1 MAHVSPPP
9 HPDPSSAPGPS
20 SVPFPR
26 GSELSLLVGGQDD
39 FNTQVRPRLESWRR
53 ASALEVH
60 ELVYGSY
67 HPSTSRVAINGD
79 AVKAE
84 QEFRE
89 RVERLYEAD
98 AVYENP
104 LLTADGR
111 TLITALYSL
120 THKLSGLGL
129 PRLWSMIPF
138 LSDLDRPKSFPLIR
152 VWSEVLETC
161 ESESFD
167 GARTAML
174 EQTLHFLFLP
184 EWHTASGQPSST
196 DSLVPNPRDST
207 STVSLMSTAAAL
219 GQATVPP
226 PKLKLPSLW
235 GQKGEERTLPSPM
248 HFQLHVITR
257 LQFNERGRIAKHR
270 DFWDIRDLTDAVVPL
285 SPMIGWFTRRLLA
298 YNLLAIAWLFSLI
311 PSLPPRAFPSL
322 PPHPS
327 YATLPTTGAH
337 TRTSTWTGLGAGD
350 SSPILRTT
358 MPMTRE
364 QEVGLG
370 LTFGAGP
377 GRANIGGDGA
387 GQAPD
392 TDRDSMYSV

>member
-1 MAHVSPPP
+1 MDYSSPQPQP
-9 HPDPSSAPGPS
+9 NPSNAPGPS

-26 GSELSLLVGGQDD
+26 GSELSLLVGPQDD
-39 FNTQVRPRLESWRR
+39 FSTVRPRLESWRR

-67 HPSTSRVAINGD
+67 YPSSSRVTVNGD
-79 AVKAE
+79 AVKAA

-111 TLITALYSL
+111 TLITALYSV
-120 THKLSGLGL
+120 THKLSSIGL
-129 PRLWSMIPF
+129 PRLTAMLPF
-138 LSDLDRPKSFPLIR
+138 LSEPDLPKSYPLIR

-174 EQTLHFLFLP
+174 EQTLHFLFMP
-184 EWHTASGQPSST
+184 ELHTPLGQPSSS

-207 STVSLMSTAAAL
+207 SSVSLMSTAAAL
-219 GQATVPP
+219 GQASIPP
-226 PKLKLPSLW
+226 PKLKIPSLW
-235 GQKGEERTLPSPM
+235 GAKGDERTLPSPL

-257 LQFNERGRIAKHR
+257 LQFNERGRITRHR
-270 DFWDIRDLTDAVVPL
+270 DFWDVRDLAETVVPF
-285 SPMIGWFTRRLLA
+285 SGMIGWFTRRLLA
-298 YNLLAIAWLFSLI
+298 YNLLAIAWIFSLI
-311 PSLPPRAFPSL
+311 PTLPPRAFPTL
-322 PPHPS
+322 PLNPS
-327 YATLPTTGAH
+327 HATLPTTAAH
-337 TRTSTWTGLGAGD
+337 TRTSTWTGLGGGD
-350 SSPILRTT
+350 TSPILRTT

-370 LTFGAGP
+370 LTFGGGATRG
-377 GRANIGGDGA
+377 NIVTGDGA

-392 TDRDSMYSV
+392 TDRDSDVY